1 MKVDILHEGDNNII
15 DIEKYKNKLLNSI
28 ILVYSNNV
36 DYSYNILDTLD
47 LLILLNSFSNKFYIE
62 MRKHNKQA
70 LDEFINRLNIVL
82 GGYLADTIYRKLK
95 EIW

>member
-1 MKVDILHEGDNNII
+1 MKVDIWHGDEI
-15 DIEKYKNKLLNSI
+15 DIVSVEKYKNK
-28 ILVYSNNV
+28 ILS
-36 DYSYNILDTLD
+36 
-47 LLILLNSFSNKFYIE
+47 ILLNLYDSIIGYNYEKSNLLNFINSFSSEFYIE
-62 MRKHNKQA
+62 MKKHNAQA

>member
-28 ILVYSNNV
+28 ILVYSNNA
-36 DYSYNILDTLD
+36 DYSYDILDTLD
-47 LLILLNSFSNKFYIE
+47 LLILINSFSSEFYIE
-62 MRKHNKQA
+62 MKKHNTQA

>member
-1 MKVDILHEGDNNII
+1 MKVDILHGDEI
-15 DIEKYKNKLLNSI
+15 DIVSVEKYKNK
-28 ILVYSNNV
+28 ILS
-36 DYSYNILDTLD
+36 
-47 LLILLNSFSNKFYIE
+47 ILLNLYDSIIGYNYEKSNLLNFINSFDNEFYIE
-62 MRKHNKQA
+62 MKKHNAQA

>member
-28 ILVYSNNV
+28 ILVYSNNA
-36 DYSYNILDTLD
+36 DYSYDILDTLD
-47 LLILLNSFSNKFYIE
+47 LLILINSFSSEFYIE
-62 MRKHNKQA
+62 MKKHNAQA